1 MAGIFPGLTRG
12 TRRRYASLRS
22 RVSAAPSHTGEPMQK
37 TELDMPLDLP
47 EHASEIA
54 LWAAVLRLML
64 EDAQRYWQGRTP
76 ALDYEREQAFD
87 DVVACG
93 PMLRRCCGFLDLDA
107 QWISEAF
114 VKQCDVMA

>member
-64 EDAQRYWQGRTP
+64 EDAQRYWLAGQCYG
-76 ALDYEREQAFD
+76 AAVAFWILTRSGL
-87 DVVACG
+87 A
-93 PMLRRCCGFLDLDA
+93 RRL
-107 QWISEAF
+107 
-114 VKQCDVMA
+114 